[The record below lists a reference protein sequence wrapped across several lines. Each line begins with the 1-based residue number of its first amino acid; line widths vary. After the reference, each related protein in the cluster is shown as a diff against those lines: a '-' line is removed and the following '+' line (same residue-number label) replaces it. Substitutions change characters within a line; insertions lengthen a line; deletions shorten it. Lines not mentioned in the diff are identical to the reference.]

1 MRIMLKGADTEPC
14 DGG

>member
-1 MRIMLKGADTEPC
+1 MRIMFEGADTEPC